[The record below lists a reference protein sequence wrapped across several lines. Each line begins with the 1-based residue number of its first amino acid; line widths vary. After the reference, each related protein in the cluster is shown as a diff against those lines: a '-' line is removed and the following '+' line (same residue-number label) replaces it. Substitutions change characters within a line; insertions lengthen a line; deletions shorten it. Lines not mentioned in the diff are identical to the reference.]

1 MFLRLKLGHIKHVIK
16 ETMSF
21 AFSKNILVF
30 GSPFN
35 SNAGDFAQSYCIQLW
50 ARKNYPNHKIKWYD
64 GASMAYSQYESLTY
78 LKRVVKKHDIIFLH
92 SGYHTTDLY
101 MWEEELQRQVIKA
114 FPKHRIIALPQTINY
129 TTEKEKNKSI
139 QIYNQHKDLFFFC
152 RDSVSYKEA
161 KHLFYNSR
169 LYLFPDIVTSMIGQ
183 RNYNHIRK
191 GILLCLRNDKEAV
204 LKADEREKLKLDL
217 GKIDK
222 VTETDTTLKI
232 EPNEF
237 KKNREKILEDLWSE
251 YAKYK
256 VVITDRY
263 HGTIFSLIAAT
274 PVLVIPSSDHKL
286 SSGVDWF
293 PESYKEYVKYLSD
306 ISSIPDEV
314 ARIYQTDYQYRLP
327 SYFKENYYDKLKS
340 IIESD

>member
-1 MFLRLKLGHIKHVIK
+1 MESQADEILFHQNHRLIDVLR
-16 ETMSF
+16 
-21 AFSKNILVF
+21 
-30 GSPFN
+30 
-35 SNAGDFAQSYCIQLW
+35 Y
-50 ARKNYPNHKIKWYD
+50 Y
-64 GASMAYSQYESLTY
+64 
-78 LKRVVKKHDIIFLH
+78 
-92 SGYHTTDLY
+92 
-101 MWEEELQRQVIKA
+101 
-114 FPKHRIIALPQTINY
+114 
-129 TTEKEKNKSI
+129 
-139 QIYNQHKDLFFFC
+139 
-152 RDSVSYKEA
+152 
-161 KHLFYNSR
+161 
-169 LYLFPDIVTSMIGQ
+169 
-183 RNYNHIRK
+183 K
-191 GILLCLRNDKEAV
+191 GIDK
-204 LKADEREKLKLDL
+204 
-217 GKIDK
+217 
-222 VTETDTTLKI
+222 TTLAKQLKI
-232 EPNEF
+232 SMPTLY
-237 KKNREKILEDLWSE
+237 KILEDLWSE

>member
-1 MFLRLKLGHIKHVIK
+1 MAIQTQLRKIKYNAK
-16 ETMSF
+16 ETASLVL
-21 AFSKNILVF
+21 SKNAFVF
-30 GSPFN
+30 GEPFH
-35 SNAGDFAQSYCIQLW
+35 SNAGDQAQSYCIQKW
-50 ARKNYPNHKIKWYD
+50 IINHYPDYKIRWYD
-64 GASMAYSQYESLTY
+64 SQSLFYLNYEPI
-78 LKRVVKKHDIIFLH
+78 RRIKKIIKAKDLIFLH

-129 TTEKEKNKSI
+129 TTEEEKNKSI

-204 LKADEREKLKLDL
+204 LTADEREKLKLDL
-217 GKIDK
+217 GKIDQ